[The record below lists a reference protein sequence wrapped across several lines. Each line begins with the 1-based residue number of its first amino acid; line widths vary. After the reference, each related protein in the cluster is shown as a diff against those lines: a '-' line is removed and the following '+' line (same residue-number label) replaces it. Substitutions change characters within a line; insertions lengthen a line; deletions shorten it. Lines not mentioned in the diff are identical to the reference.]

1 MEPILL
7 TASEEEKNQRLD
19 AFLASG
25 FDGLTRSLAVKLI
38 ESGAEYLPMVNQIEH
53 HPRNSQR
60 GIVEVCKE
68 LGIQLEAYSPL
79 MCAPLNSET
88 LLRIAAVHD
97 KSTAQVILRW
107 NIQLGIIPLPKSG
120 NPERIQE
127 NIDIFDFELTPEE
140 MTSINLLNTD
150 SIYLDPE
157 TYCPGFSRF
166 RQQ

>member
-1 MEPILL
+1 M
-7 TASEEEKNQRLD
+7 
-19 AFLASG
+19 
-25 FDGLTRSLAVKLI
+25 
-38 ESGAEYLPMVNQIEH
+38 
-53 HPRNSQR
+53 
-60 GIVEVCKE
+60 
-68 LGIQLEAYSPL
+68 
-79 MCAPLNSET
+79 
-88 LLRIAAVHD
+88 RIAAVHD

-120 NPERIQE
+120 NPERIHE

-150 SIYLDPE
+150 SVYLDPE